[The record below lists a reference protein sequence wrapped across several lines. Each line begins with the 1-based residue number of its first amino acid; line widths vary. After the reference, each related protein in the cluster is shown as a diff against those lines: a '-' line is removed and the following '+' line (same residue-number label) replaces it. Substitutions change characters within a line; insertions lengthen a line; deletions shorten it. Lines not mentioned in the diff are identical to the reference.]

1 MDRISIVELQRA
13 LEPVLGLMGAR
24 LQILGALRCN
34 ELKSSCDEFVG
45 VNASDY
51 SAPYPDNGADAEL
64 PPHFWTPEAW
74 ANDGENRLEP
84 TRDRESWIAVASW
97 ERGEFTISGSHGGGR
112 RPVLRRAIGVH
123 CSRDGARDL
132 LRRFGVARPGGKEEM
147 AVWAVDWMRGCIQR
161 GEPYG
166 QAKMAQPFLSRFPNA
181 NRKVI
186 RGFHADAKR
195 ILRA

>member
-1 MDRISIVELQRA
+1 MDRISIGELQRA
-13 LEPVLGLMGAR
+13 LEPVLGLTGAR
-24 LQILGALRCN
+24 QQILGALRRN

-51 SAPYPDNGADAEL
+51 SVTYPNNGADAEL
-64 PPHFWTPEAW
+64 PPHFWAPEAW
-74 ANDGENRLEP
+74 AYDGERRVESP
-84 TRDRESWIAVASW
+84 HDRNAWIALSSW
-97 ERGEFTISGSHGGGR
+97 ERGEFAISGSYGGGK

-123 CSRDGARDL
+123 CPRSGARDF
-132 LRRFGVARPGGKEEM
+132 LRRFGVAMPGGSEEM
-147 AVWAVDWMRGCIQR
+147 AAWALAWMRGCIER

-166 QAKMAQPFLSRFPNA
+166 QAKMAQPFLIKFPHA

-195 ILRA
+195 ILSA